1 MAIHADA
8 DRATI
13 PLLSLVFGY
22 GPMAPFVAAAIGAWT
37 LPPPWPALAMNLAII
52 WGGVILVFVAGV
64 RRGYGFGDPQ
74 ASKVHEIATMLVY
87 FLLGGLALVSAS
99 LSQPAIALFI
109 QIAGYIVVPVF
120 DRRAAFTGD
129 APPYF
134 ARLRGPQMAIATA
147 ALVALLA
154 RLLSGA

>member
-1 MAIHADA
+1 
-8 DRATI
+8 
-13 PLLSLVFGY
+13 
-22 GPMAPFVAAAIGAWT
+22 
-37 LPPPWPALAMNLAII
+37 
-52 WGGVILVFVAGV
+52 
-64 RRGYGFGDPQ
+64 
-74 ASKVHEIATMLVY
+74 MLVY